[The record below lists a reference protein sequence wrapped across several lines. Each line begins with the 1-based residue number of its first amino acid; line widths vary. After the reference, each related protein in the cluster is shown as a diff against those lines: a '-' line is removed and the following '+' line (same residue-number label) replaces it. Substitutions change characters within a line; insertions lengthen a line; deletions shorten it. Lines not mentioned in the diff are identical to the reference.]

1 MRGALLAMIGEL
13 GRRLNLAGITK
24 FEDERKNEKNSGSS
38 SKMTSSCK
46 WQNGCTGNIK
56 L

>member
-24 FEDERKNEKNSGSS
+24 FEDDGKKKRILVVVVV
-38 SKMTSSCK
+38 TSSCR
-46 WQNGCTGNIK
+46 WPIK
-56 L
+56 VKREYG

>member
-24 FEDERKNEKNSGSS
+24 CEDERKKEKNSGSS
-38 SKMTSSCK
+38 SSDVIVQMAY
-46 WQNGCTGNIK
+46 
-56 L
+56 